1 MKTVWI
7 SALSKNQP
15 RVAAVSEHLKR
26 YGLQAKGHFWT
37 DEPDKLAWRTAL
49 ASMLEAR
56 ADLWLILADNTEMAK
71 TSVRYG
77 LSLLSTALQAS
88 RGPGFPIMIL
98 WDAPPSVALPPILQA
113 ATALEEAAPSWA
125 AKIVAKANIAGKAPV
140 LDYRFEVGG
149 DERLGQWFE
158 IGPRTGNWDGVVF
171 GVTGAD
177 VEINFQAVG
186 PQGGLPE
193 KTVIEFAQQGLTL
206 QVGEREF
213 SAWAVRNNVDSANSY
228 YARVKG
234 RPEAILFMP
243 YADES
248 ECEAT
253 VLQLT

>member
-1 MKTVWI
+1 
-7 SALSKNQP
+7 
-15 RVAAVSEHLKR
+15 
-26 YGLQAKGHFWT
+26 
-37 DEPDKLAWRTAL
+37 
-49 ASMLEAR
+49 
-56 ADLWLILADNTEMAK
+56 MAK